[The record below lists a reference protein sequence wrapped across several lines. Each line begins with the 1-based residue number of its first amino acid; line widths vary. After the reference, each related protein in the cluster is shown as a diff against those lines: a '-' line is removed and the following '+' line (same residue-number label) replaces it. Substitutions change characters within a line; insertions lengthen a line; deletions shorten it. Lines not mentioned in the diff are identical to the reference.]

1 MEEEYQE
8 EYQTDEDGAAGGIGN
23 RPGRKTVI
31 VAVALLL
38 AGVFLAMF
46 LAGNSGS
53 ENDGGATQKKIFP
66 AASSKKTAPVTDGQI
81 TDSQTGG
88 KEYNYTAPAAVDC
101 QAQGSGDAQECID
114 RQIAAKSVNE
124 KNFSACMSVKNEA
137 LRTNCMLAVARKT
150 SNVGLCSSIGNEA
163 AKARCISGIAAEKKD
178 DSICGALQG
187 EYLAGCIEEAQ
198 AFSIAADGDPT
209 TLGQC
214 RELKIQE
221 FISICF
227 SNSYINKFKGDCS
240 LVPLDFR
247 QDCLTRLQG
256 GATQD

>member
-1 MEEEYQE
+1 MALP
-8 EYQTDEDGAAGGIGN
+8 AALE
-23 RPGRKTVI
+23 TVR
-31 VAVALLL
+31 AAKRLLL
-38 AGVFLAMF
+38 LLRFCWPAFFGDV
-46 LAGNSGS
+46 LAGNSGGK
-53 ENDGGATQKKIFP
+53 NDGGATQKNFSGRKF
-66 AASSKKTAPVTDGQI
+66 KKTAPVTDGQI
-81 TDSQTGG
+81 TNSQAGG

-150 SNVGLCSSIGNEA
+150 SNVGLCGSIGNEA

-187 EYLAGCIEEAQ
+187 EYLAGCIEEAK

-227 SNSYINKFKGDCS
+227 S
-240 LVPLDFR
+240 
-247 QDCLTRLQG
+247 
-256 GATQD
+256 